1 LLKTVFHSWRVL
13 ARVIHAFRVRLLWGE
28 NKYRTGIIKGAFVKW
43 WYYAGWDKIQEERAR
58 LFVAF
63 RRIRNAVRNKKKIK
77 LRHKRTCFV
86 YWNMYKKLKKWRKKA
101 NFSAT
106 VIQSLF
112 RRYRTRSWYLNVNSS
127 ARLINRII
135 RGYIGKCR
143 FERYKTLLLVKELI
157 KRWYLSVPEW
167 RRERLLREKRLLYR
181 QVVRRRHAKRAS
193 LDSVAPPS
201 FNAILLGMNHHLL
214 VEEQA
219 VAHGLNV
226 QEILKIREKNK
237 INDMN
242 IESIQQKL
250 GKIAKKKKKERERE
264 ELGSDYSSIDDDD
277 SSISSDGERNQVNF
291 KKTNFKTSNWS

>member
-1 LLKTVFHSWRVL
+1 MH
-13 ARVIHAFRVRLLWGE
+13 
-28 NKYRTGIIKGAFVKW
+28 
-43 WYYAGWDKIQEERAR
+43 EERAR

-63 RRIRNAVRNKKKIK
+63 RRIRNAVRNKKRIM
-77 LRHKRTCFV
+77 LRVKRTCFV
-86 YWNMYKKLKKWRKKA
+86 YWKMYKKLKRWRKKA

-106 VIQSLF
+106 IIQSLL
-112 RRYRTRSWYLNVNSS
+112 RKYITNKWYLNVTSA
-127 ARLINRII
+127 ARLINRIV
-135 RGYIGKCR
+135 RGYIGKCK
-143 FERYKTLLLVKELI
+143 FERHKILMLLKELI
-157 KRWYLSVPEW
+157 KRWHLSVPEW

-219 VAHGLNV
+219 AAHGLNV

-242 IESIQQKL
+242 VDSIQKKL
-250 GKIAKKKKKERERE
+250 QKIARRKKKEKERE
-264 ELGSDYSSIDDDD
+264 ELGSDYSSDDDI
-277 SSISSDGERNQVNF
+277 SIISSDDEQSRVNF
-291 KKTNFKTSNWS
+291 KKTNFKSSNWH